1 MSKPKRTT
9 ARTQNTK
16 KETLARLT
24 EAPVQSQ
31 GAKDA
36 RVEKRNLPRFFHLA
50 SLAFLA
56 VLSLSSPFRQPATG
70 KALRRRVRRIQARLR
85 YSLLRTP

>member
-31 GAKDA
+31 GARDA
-36 RVEKRNLPRFFHLA
+36 K
-50 SLAFLA
+50 
-56 VLSLSSPFRQPATG
+56 
-70 KALRRRVRRIQARLR
+70 
-85 YSLLRTP
+85 